1 MTFKALLAA
10 KTDGKITTS
19 VVDMN
24 EQDLML
30 GDVTVAVDYS
40 TVNYKDALA
49 ISGRTEV
56 IRQFPL
62 IPGIDLAGTVE
73 ASSYPAIAV
82 GDRVVANSWGLSQ
95 THHGGYAQKAR
106 LKGEWL
112 VKIPAPFS
120 TKDAMAIGTAGYTAM
135 LSVLALEHGGI
146 TPQRGD
152 ILVTGANGG
161 VGSIVIA
168 LLADL
173 GYRVVASTGRVEE
186 ADYLRSLGAAD
197 VIDRRT
203 LSEPG
208 APIARERWAGA
219 VDSVGSHTLVNV
231 LAQTQYRGVVTACGL
246 AQGVDLPGTVLPFIL
261 RNVTLAGIDSVNTP
275 QEARLEAW
283 SRLARD
289 LDVNK
294 LARTMQ
300 VVGLAEIPDVVRQ
313 ILAGKVQGRTV
324 VDMPS
329 CAATGLA
336 WRRLDEDPTARQQDT
351 KTLLESILC
360 QFWRSMSAR
369 GTSTRKAMVNSASQ
383 VRTKAS
389 ASHHFSAHG
398 RSTTSNAQVD
408 LCCR

>member
-1 MTFKALLAA
+1 MAMTFKALLAA
-10 KTDGKITTS
+10 KTGDKISTS
-19 VVDMN
+19 VVEMN
-24 EQDLML
+24 DQDLMP

-49 ISGRTEV
+49 ISARAEI

-73 ASSYPAIAV
+73 ASSYPGIAV

-120 TKDAMAIGTAGYTAM
+120 TKDAMAIG
-135 LSVLALEHGGI
+135 
-146 TPQRGD
+146 
-152 ILVTGANGG
+152 
-161 VGSIVIA
+161 

-173 GYRVVASTGRVEE
+173 GYRVVASTGRLEE
-186 ADYLRSLGAAD
+186 ADYPRSLGAAD

-231 LAQTQYRGVVTACGL
+231 LAQAQYRGVVTACGL
-246 AQGVDLPGTVLPFIL
+246 AQGIDLPGTVLPFIL

-300 VVGLAEIPDVVRQ
+300 VVGLA
-313 ILAGKVQGRTV
+313 
-324 VDMPS
+324 
-329 CAATGLA
+329 
-336 WRRLDEDPTARQQDT
+336 
-351 KTLLESILC
+351 
-360 QFWRSMSAR
+360 
-369 GTSTRKAMVNSASQ
+369 
-383 VRTKAS
+383 
-389 ASHHFSAHG
+389 
-398 RSTTSNAQVD
+398 
-408 LCCR
+408 